1 MPGSWWVQAISDGCK
16 DLEQS
21 VGRSEVVVAAVN
33 ARGIDR
39 GTSKARLGL
48 ASALSPVDC
57 PWQSTLR
64 CAIQKHGS
72 TPERGLH
79 RAGWKV
85 SDWTTT
91 RNAGV
96 ELGGRAAADA
106 TTMCIVFCRRLE
118 IKAQGMDGN
127 QIFRNGDS
135 QCDLQRSGI
144 ARAPVGC
151 RPAEVGWLWRFP
163 AHLDH
168 LSHHLL

>member
-1 MPGSWWVQAISDGCK
+1 MAVQVTRPRSATTFGSAWDVVVQGINDGCK

-72 TPERGLH
+72 APERGLH
-79 RAGWKV
+79 
-85 SDWTTT
+85 
-91 RNAGV
+91 
-96 ELGGRAAADA
+96 
-106 TTMCIVFCRRLE
+106 
-118 IKAQGMDGN
+118 
-127 QIFRNGDS
+127 
-135 QCDLQRSGI
+135 
-144 ARAPVGC
+144 
-151 RPAEVGWLWRFP
+151 
-163 AHLDH
+163 
-168 LSHHLL
+168 